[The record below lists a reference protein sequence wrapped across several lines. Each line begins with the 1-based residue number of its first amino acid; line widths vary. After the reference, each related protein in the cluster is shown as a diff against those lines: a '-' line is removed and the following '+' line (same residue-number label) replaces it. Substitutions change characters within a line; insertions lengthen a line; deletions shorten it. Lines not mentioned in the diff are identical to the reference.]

1 MRVTHGEAGD
11 EDVEARRI
19 GFAVVLCIVVD
30 LTSGLINR
38 MNGRARRTNTTHTLA
53 FEGL

>member
-1 MRVTHGEAGD
+1 MTRGEAGD

-19 GFAVVLCIVVD
+19 GFAVVLHIVVH
-30 LTSGLINR
+30 LTSGLIKR
-38 MNGRARRTNTTHTLA
+38 MNGRARRTNITHTLA